1 MPVHHVLL
9 RGLRSRSPLV
19 CQVPLRHF
27 FTLPEGTLLEAAPEV
42 VTSNSSEFFYVNSHI
57 HASEMNRLRMTDFEP
72 FFESYNKLVVRC
84 TGAVW

>member
-1 MPVHHVLL
+1 M
-9 RGLRSRSPLV
+9 
-19 CQVPLRHF
+19 
-27 FTLPEGTLLEAAPEV
+27 
-42 VTSNSSEFFYVNSHI
+42 TSNSSEFFYVNSHI